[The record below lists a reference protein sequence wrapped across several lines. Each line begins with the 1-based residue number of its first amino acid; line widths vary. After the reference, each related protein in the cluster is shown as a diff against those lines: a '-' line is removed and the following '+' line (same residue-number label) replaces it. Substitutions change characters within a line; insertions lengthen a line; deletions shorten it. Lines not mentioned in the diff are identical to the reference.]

1 MPIPTYHKIGSL
13 AKTGGLMD
21 DLAHIQPEFGANI
34 SGKHRYIEL
43 IVSIRAVFFPIV
55 PGAPEIVIMGKCP

>member
-1 MPIPTYHKIGSL
+1 
-13 AKTGGLMD
+13 MD